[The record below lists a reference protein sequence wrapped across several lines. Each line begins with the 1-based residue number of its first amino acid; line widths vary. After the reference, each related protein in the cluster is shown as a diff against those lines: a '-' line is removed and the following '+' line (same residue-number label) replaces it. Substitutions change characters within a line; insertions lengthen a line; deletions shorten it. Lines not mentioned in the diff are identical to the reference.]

1 MRLYFGS
8 IAFLSI
14 PIAVIILLITKNK
27 KIIVILICLIISIGY
42 VSILENKYSKISDMP
57 IKEMVTIISDIQEK
71 EYKKVCTA
79 KIVRNN
85 KNKNVTRYSKHKI
98 WRFTIHRRRI

>member
-1 MRLYFGS
+1 
-8 IAFLSI
+8 
-14 PIAVIILLITKNK
+14 
-27 KIIVILICLIISIGY
+27 
-42 VSILENKYSKISDMP
+42 MP

-85 KNKNVTRYSKHKI
+85 KKI
-98 WRFTIHRRRI
+98 LINIKMSQDIPSIKYGDSLYIEGEFKQKKQEIIKDIIISNI